1 MTVTLRLN
9 IMNRYNVGARGSSQK
24 KVFTLF
30 CRLGETYS
38 SICKLKQKLFFVLLR
53 YGAAVAERPRW

>member
-9 IMNRYNVGARGSSQK
+9 IMNRYNVGARGPSQK

-30 CRLGETYS
+30 CRLGETYFP
-38 SICKLKQKLFFVLLR
+38 ICELKQKLYFVTLV
-53 YGAAVAERPRW
+53 GAAVAERPRW